1 MIMNRLGDIGLALGI
16 CLIFFEFKTL
26 DYSIIFPIS
35 NLFFNDYIY
44 LNNNYIHIFTLITIF
59 ILIGAIGKSAQFGLH
74 T

>member
-1 MIMNRLGDIGLALGI
+1 MNRIGDIGLALGI

-26 DYSIIFPIS
+26 DYNIIFPIS
-35 NLFFNDYIY
+35 NLFFNYYIY